1 MSKVTDL
8 LFTNLDIIIII
19 IIIINLFHINS
30 KIEIPDNKKLH

>member
-8 LFTNLDIIIII
+8 LFTNLDIIII